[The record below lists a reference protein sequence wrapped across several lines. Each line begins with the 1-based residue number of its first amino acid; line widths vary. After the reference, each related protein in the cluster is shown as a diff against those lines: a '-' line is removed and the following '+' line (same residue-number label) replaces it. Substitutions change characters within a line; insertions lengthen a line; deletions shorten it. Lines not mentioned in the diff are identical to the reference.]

1 MILADSTLSGF
12 ASVRA
17 SDDELALHDW
27 PLPAD
32 WPTRGTALIVHGL
45 GEHAGRYEHVVQ
57 QLNQWGYSVRAYDQ
71 YGHGESSGARGQLP
85 SNDRLVNDLAAV
97 IDDTRRGMDDRLPLV
112 LVGHDLGAL
121 VAARMVALQQRRV
134 EALVLS
140 SPAFGLPFTAVQRT
154 LLRPLHRLL
163 PQRLVYRE
171 LYAGQRSHD
180 PDVAAALR
188 ADPLKHEY
196 LSARLA
202 HFIVSA
208 GAAVVQA
215 APRWSVPTLLLY
227 AGLDRMVDV
236 AATQAFVQHAPP
248 AVVQARLYPM
258 HYHELFNELDRAM
271 VFDAM
276 GEWLRAQRPLI
287 RVGSALAVPVA
298 QDIKTG

>member
-1 MILADSTLSGF
+1 MLADSTLSGF
-12 ASVRA
+12 ASA
-17 SDDELALHDW
+17 QAADDELALYDW
-27 PLPAD
+27 PLPAE
-32 WPTRGTALIVHGL
+32 WPTRGAALIVHGL

-71 YGHGESSGARGQLP
+71 YGHGQSSGARGHLP
-85 SNDRLVNDLAAV
+85 SHDRLVNDLAAI

-112 LVGHDLGAL
+112 LVGHGLGAL
-121 VAARMVALQQRRV
+121 VAARLVEQQLRRV
-134 EALVLS
+134 DALVLS
-140 SPAFGLPFTAVQRT
+140 SPVFGLPVTLVQRT

-163 PQRLVYRE
+163 PQRLVCRE

-236 AATQAFVQHAPP
+236 GATQAFAQHAPP
-248 AVVQARLYPM
+248 ALVQTRLYPM

-271 VFDAM
+271 VFEAM
-276 GEWLRAQRPLI
+276 GEWLRAQRPLS
-287 RVGSALAVPVA
+287 RLGSAPGLPTPK
-298 QDIKTG
+298 DIKIG